1 MFLIIGSIVLLS
13 LLTTKDSIEYYQKE
27 FWNRSFD
34 FGGETSRK
42 SFWKVFGWNLLIELI
57 LVLIGLGTSFE
68 SSRQELSNYF
78 VLVPFYGFII
88 ISLIPSISIQVRR
101 LRDIGRNPLWMM
113 MSFVPFVGGI
123 ILLIFYLSTSKE
135 VIRERKLQLLKDL
148 LSKGKIDED
157 EYKYIRKQILLKFLD

>member
-1 MFLIIGSIVLLS
+1 
-13 LLTTKDSIEYYQKE
+13 
-27 FWNRSFD
+27 
-34 FGGETSRK
+34 
-42 SFWKVFGWNLLIELI
+42 
-57 LVLIGLGTSFE
+57 
-68 SSRQELSNYF
+68 
-78 VLVPFYGFII
+78 
-88 ISLIPSISIQVRR
+88 
-101 LRDIGRNPLWMM
+101 

>member
-1 MFLIIGSIVLLS
+1 MFLITGSIVLLFLS
-13 LLTTKDSIEYYQKE
+13 STEDFIEYYKKE

-42 SFWKVFGWNLLIELI
+42 SFWKVVGWNLLIELI
-57 LVLIGLGTSFE
+57 LVVIGLGTSFE
-68 SSRQELSNYF
+68 SSIKELSNYF

-101 LRDIGRNPLWMM
+101 LRNSGRNPLWML

-123 ILLIFYLSTSKE
+123 ILLIFYLSISKE
-135 VIRERKLQLLKDL
+135 DRRERKLQLLEDL
-148 LSKGKIDED
+148 LSKGKIDDD

>member
-1 MFLIIGSIVLLS
+1 MFFIIGIIFLLFLS
-13 LLTTKDSIEYYQKE
+13 QSKNFIEYYQKE

-34 FGGETSRK
+34 FGGKTSRK
-42 SFWKVFGWNLLIELI
+42 SFWNVFGWNLLIELI
-57 LVLIGLGTSFE
+57 LVVSGLGTSFE
-68 SSRQELSNYF
+68 SSRKELSNYF

-101 LRDIGRNPLWMM
+101 LRDIGRNPLWML

-135 VIRERKLQLLKDL
+135 DRRERKLQLLEDL
-148 LSKGKIDED
+148 LSKGKIDDD
-157 EYKYIRKQILLKFLD
+157 EYKYMRKQILLKFLD